1 MSRNSSFRYVNDMEA
16 FIFASVSGF
25 TTKKKER
32 YVREKIKM
40 LTKDFYIQL
49 SDEDKAYLYNLDTER
64 AIDKA
69 VSKIIKN
76 RL

>member
-1 MSRNSSFRYVNDMEA
+1 MS
-16 FIFASVSGF
+16 
-25 TTKKKER
+25 KKKHR
-32 YVREKIKM
+32 GLRDLDALVVLRPSNFTPKKRDKYVDEKIKM

-49 SDEDKAYLYNLDTER
+49 SAEDKAYLYNLNTER

-69 VSKIIKN
+69 VSRIIKN